1 MIISV
6 SDRMDCAPMPLQ
18 RRMSQTTTGFA
29 ERYNHR
35 STLREIS
42 DVSATSAAK
51 VFYQLFSVQG
61 RKCLRP
67 DTTRPYRAEARLPG
81 HPVVRLEGQDVA
93 DEQDIPSW
101 AAAYVGA
108 PVMGQIRAGNLNPPE
123 EVLEDTFLLP
133 KQIVGEGPLFML
145 KVVGDSMIN
154 AAITDGNWV
163 VVRQQ
168 PKAEN
173 GEIVAAM
180 IDGEATVKTLKWA
193 DGHVWLVPHN
203 PDYTRIPG
211 DEATILGKVVAVV
224 RQV

>member
-1 MIISV
+1 MITSV
-6 SDRMDCAPMPLQ
+6 SDRVNYVRRSPQ
-18 RRMSQTTTGFA
+18 RRMSRGTTKIIG
-29 ERYNHR
+29 RY
-35 STLREIS
+35 SYWSALREIS
-42 DVSATSAAK
+42 DANATGPAK
-51 VFYQLFSVQG
+51 VCYELVGMQS

-67 DTTRPYRAEARLPG
+67 NITRPSTAEAWLHG
-81 HPVVRLEGQDVA
+81 QAVVRLAGQDLA
-93 DEQDIPSW
+93 DAQDTLSW
-101 AAAYVGA
+101 DATYVGA
-108 PVMGQIRAGNLNPPE
+108 TVRGQIRAGNLNPAE
-123 EVLEDTFLLP
+123 EVFEDTFLLP

-193 DGHVWLVPHN
+193 DGRIWLVPHN

>member
-1 MIISV
+1 MMISV
-6 SDRMDCAPMPLQ
+6 SDSMGCVRTPPQ
-18 RRMSQTTTGFA
+18 RRMSRATKNFVQ
-29 ERYNHR
+29 RYDYWFSVNE
-35 STLREIS
+35 TS
-42 DVSATSAAK
+42 DASATSPAK
-51 VFYQLFSVQG
+51 VCYQLFSVQD
-61 RKCLRP
+61 RKGVRP
-67 DTTRPYRAEARLPG
+67 KTARPSTAEARLPE
-81 HPVVRLEGQDVA
+81 HPVVRLEGQDLA
-93 DEQDIPSW
+93 DSQDIPSW
-101 AAAYVGA
+101 GATYIDA
-108 PVMGQIRAGNLNPPE
+108 PVMGQIRAGNLNPAE
-123 EVLEDTFLLP
+123 EVPEGTFLLP

-180 IDGEATVKTLKWA
+180 IDGEATVKTFKWV
-193 DGHVWLVPHN
+193 DGRIWLVPHN

-224 RQV
+224 RQI